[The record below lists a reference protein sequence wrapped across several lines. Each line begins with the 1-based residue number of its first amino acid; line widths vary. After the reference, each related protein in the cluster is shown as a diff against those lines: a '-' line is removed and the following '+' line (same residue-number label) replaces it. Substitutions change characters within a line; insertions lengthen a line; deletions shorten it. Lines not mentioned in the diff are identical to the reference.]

1 MTDVKQALPLLD
13 AKLNDQQG
21 MPGPQ
26 YLVLALRKSA
36 LFDLPEFDLCQ
47 TLHRLQISCSLLCLV
62 VLPSCCLI

>member
-21 MPGPQ
+21 MPGPR

-47 TLHRLQISCSLLCLV
+47 TYIDYRFLV
-62 VLPSCCLI
+62 AYCV